1 MTPRVSVIIP
11 AFRAFDTLARGLET
25 VAACGLPERAV
36 EIVIAPDDGADY
48 SRFSDGWGQRRVL
61 PPGPVRSGAG
71 PTRNRALAA
80 ASGDFIAFLD
90 ADDSWE
96 EGYLAATLPLARAH
110 GVAFGRTSIVEDG
123 REILRLPRTATLHF
137 TDVGATGASFH
148 PVLRRDWAG
157 PFVNRPSQDVLHTVE
172 ALALAGGRAPVAEP
186 AYRIHLN
193 PVSTTAAADYSAR
206 RRRRLRRPCR
216 RHKLGRHPRAAAP
229 PRRRR
234 CRLHRQ
240 GRAQRR
246 LQRPRPGHVLRL
258 RCSPPCQG
266 RRITTSSV

>member
-96 EGYLAATLPLARAH
+96 EGYLAATLPLARRMASPSD
-110 GVAFGRTSIVEDG
+110 APASSRTGARSCAC
-123 REILRLPRTATLHF
+123 REQPPSTSPMSAQPVPASTRSC
-137 TDVGATGASFH
+137 GATGPA
-148 PVLRRDWAG
+148 
-157 PFVNRPSQDVLHTVE
+157 PS
-172 ALALAGGRAPVAEP
+172 
-186 AYRIHLN
+186 
-193 PVSTTAAADYSAR
+193 
-206 RRRRLRRPCR
+206 
-216 RHKLGRHPRAAAP
+216 
-229 PRRRR
+229 
-234 CRLHRQ
+234 
-240 GRAQRR
+240 
-246 LQRPRPGHVLRL
+246 
-258 RCSPPCQG
+258 
-266 RRITTSSV
+266 